1 MQRQFSYRQ
10 GDRAEYLAQYIL
22 SAIAITVPVPRQEDV
37 GTDFHCSLLRR
48 EGNNMRPTL
57 PFNIQI
63 KSAGDKILKN
73 GIRFGGVTDAGI
85 WRKHEIDSLCQTD
98 TPFLVGLVD
107 LDKQSIDVFSTIT
120 RYFVLSNWQGTGIP
134 REVALMPYHPAGNV
148 HIGAGVQEELEARDG
163 MPSKLWKLPLGQP
176 IGSIAIGDSE
186 DPDKCESIKTLL
198 EPFLR
203 MDQENAVCFRVGL
216 GYFDWPLIIRPGQA
230 LSQSAAGM
238 ASPSIDSP
246 AVQKQLQTLGR
257 IIASLLTS
265 YRLSGKKQEI
275 IAWEACLAQLPVAQA
290 PEFVSNSIQ
299 QALEFAY
306 APAGTTE

>member
-22 SAIAITVPVPRQEDV
+22 SAFAITVPVPRQEDV

-48 EGNNMRPTL
+48 DGNNLRPTL

-63 KSAGDKILKN
+63 KSSGDKILKD
-73 GIRFGGVTDAGI
+73 GIRFGGVTDAGN
-85 WRKHEIDSLCQTD
+85 WRKHEIDLLCQTD
-98 TPFLVGLVD
+98 TPFLIGLVD
-107 LDKQSIDVFSTIT
+107 TDNQSLAIFSTIT
-120 RYFVLSNWQGTGIP
+120 RYFVLSNWLGSGLP
-134 REVALMPYHPAGNV
+134 REVALTPYDPVGED
-148 HIGAGVQEELEARDG
+148 HIGAGAQKDFEAKDG

-176 IGSIAIGDSE
+176 IVSISIGDSE
-186 DPDKCESIKTLL
+186 DPEKCEAIKALL

-230 LSQSAAGM
+230 LREFAAGM
-238 ASPSIDSP
+238 ASPSADSP

-275 IAWEACLAQLPVAQA
+275 LAWESCFPQLPIGQA
-290 PEFVSNSIQ
+290 PEFVRNSIT
-299 QALEFAY
+299 QALEFARS
-306 APAGTTE
+306 